1 MPKKKPNSK
10 ADLCGQSAGP
20 RKEPTDSI
28 PEPMQ
33 SRHAEEMARLE
44 TACREGSIPAGSRT
58 SAFHSKFALHCLAIG
73 YEESEM
79 ISSAENQ

>member
-20 RKEPTDSI
+20 PKEPTDSI

-44 TACREGSIPAGSRT
+44 NACREGSIPAGSRT
-58 SAFHSKFALHCLAIG
+58 SGSRSRSVPHYWGIDC
-73 YEESEM
+73 EESEM